1 MKSTRRFSHFLSLF
15 LLIAPFSRAQ
25 DAAAT
30 KGKAIGE
37 TINAAISA
45 ALPGVS
51 AIENI
56 VAALFKKP
64 AGTAVAPT
72 ATAKVSAQ
80 DVTNAVNSAT
90 TTLQNNAQAQLSALQ
105 GAVAEIAAANQL
117 ASAAQNAYATLPST
131 AFLNIPGGLEAFKN
145 GWGVAKTNLGKVTG
159 FNAAT
164 LGKITDESLLTD
176 WNTLNNAYAGWISD
190 IETNITNQTQAS
202 ITTTNLVL
210 GLKSFGQLQTAVQG
224 MTMIPSVE
232 LTELASQLSTIKAQQ
247 PTNAANNASP
257 PRPHPHPKRT
267 IPVLLERLLGAPCR
281 NEWLFPLI

>member
-25 DAAAT
+25 DAAAM

-159 FNAAT
+159 FSAAT

-232 LTELASQLSTIKAQQ
+232 LQSLPASSALSKLSSRLTQLTTRLPPPPPPPQKNNSGPLGTFIRSTLSQ
-247 PTNAANNASP
+247 
-257 PRPHPHPKRT
+257 
-267 IPVLLERLLGAPCR
+267 
-281 NEWLFPLI
+281 